1 MESFLRYLY
10 TEKINEE
17 VDCNLMILAD
27 KYNVKALVEKCAQ
40 VAETKMDVENVL
52 EIGYSAYLINHQKL
66 LDKASE
72 FISNNRGSIRM
83 GEFWD
88 HLKNKN
94 PGAALK
100 VTTLLLVGNSK

>member
-1 MESFLRYLY
+1 
-10 TEKINEE
+10 
-17 VDCNLMILAD
+17 MILAD

-52 EIGYSAYLINHQKL
+52 EIAYTAYLINHQKL
-66 LDKASE
+66 LEKASK
-72 FISNNRGSIRM
+72 FIINNRDGIKM

-94 PGAALK
+94 PEAALK
-100 VTTLLLVGNSK
+100 VTTLLLIGKLK